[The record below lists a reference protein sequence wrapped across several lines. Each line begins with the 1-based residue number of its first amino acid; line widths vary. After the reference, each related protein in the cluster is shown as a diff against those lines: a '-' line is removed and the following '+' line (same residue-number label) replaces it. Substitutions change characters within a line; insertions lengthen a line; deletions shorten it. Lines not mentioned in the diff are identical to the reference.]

1 MEPVIEPV
9 ELSMQDL
16 EAFLARL
23 KEQVSAADH
32 DLAEKLVG
40 SYLYLTDR
48 IGQDRT
54 TIAELRR
61 LLGKTQLKNTE
72 KTKDVVGTAAGGS
85 NDDDKTDTPAPPD
98 GETKKKKKRKG
109 HGRHG
114 ADAYR
119 GANRVAVAH
128 TGLKPGGGCPN
139 AGCKGKVYAQK
150 KPGVIVRITGQ
161 APLAATVYE
170 LQKLRCN
177 LCGEVFTA
185 NAPAEVGSK
194 KYDAKAA
201 AMIALLKYGSGLP
214 FNRLEGL
221 QRGFHIPLPA
231 STQWDIVNQAAG
243 EIGPVYTELIRQA
256 AQGEVVYNDDTSVT
270 ILELMKKS
278 RAEVLAAES
287 HDGASADRNGLFTS
301 GIVSTREGRKAAL
314 FFSGWRH
321 AGENLKEV
329 LKRRAAELDAPIQM
343 CDGLSRNLPKEL
355 EVVVAN
361 CIAHSRRYFVDVAGN
376 FPDECRHVLEELGTV
391 YKNDADARAQKLSP
405 EERLR
410 FHQQESAPVM
420 EELHTWLET
429 QLAEKN
435 VEPNSGLGTA
445 INYALNHWDKLTLFL
460 RVAGAPLD
468 NNICERAL
476 KKAILHR
483 KNALFYKTT
492 HGARV
497 GDLFMSLIHTC
508 QLAHTGPFE
517 YLTALLEHP
526 AAVADRPQDWM
537 PWNFQTALG
546 GAGASNLV

>member
-1 MEPVIEPV
+1 MTPVLEPV

-23 KEQVSAADH
+23 KEQISAEDH

-61 LLGKTQLKNTE
+61 LLGKTRTKNTE
-72 KTKDVVGTAAGGS
+72 KTRDVVGAADGSKNDNKAGTAATPTG
-85 NDDDKTDTPAPPD
+85 DKQ
-98 GETKKKKKRKG
+98 KKKQKG
-109 HGRHG
+109 HGRHA

-119 GANRVAVAH
+119 GATRVAVPH

-139 AGCKGKVYAQK
+139 AGCKGKVYEQK

-177 LCGEVFTA
+177 LCGDVFTA
-185 NAPAEVGSK
+185 NAPADVGEK
-194 KYDAKAA
+194 KYDTKAA
-201 AMIALLKYGSGLP
+201 AVIALLKYGSGLP

-221 QRGFHIPLPA
+221 QKGFHIPLPA

-243 EIGPVYTELIRQA
+243 QIEPVYTELIRHA
-256 AQGEVVYNDDTSVT
+256 AQGEVVYNDDTSVK
-270 ILELMKKS
+270 ILELMTKS
-278 RAEVLAAES
+278 RAEVLASES
-287 HDGASADRNGLFTS
+287 HDGASADRNGIFTS
-301 GIVSTREGRKAAL
+301 GIVSTREGRKIAL

-329 LKRRAAELDAPIQM
+329 LRRRASELDAPIQM
-343 CDGLSRNLPKEL
+343 CDGLSRNLPREL
-355 EVVVAN
+355 EVVLAN

-376 FPDECRHVLEELGTV
+376 FPDACRHVLEELATV
-391 YKNDADARAQKLSP
+391 YKNDADAHARKLSP

-410 FHQQESAPVM
+410 FHQEESAPVM
-420 EELHTWLET
+420 DRLHTWLQA
-429 QLAEKN
+429 QLEEKK

-445 INYALNHWDKLTLFL
+445 IKYTLNRWERLTLFL

-492 HGARV
+492 HGAHV
-497 GDLFMSLIHTC
+497 GDLFMSLIYTC
-508 QLAHTGPFE
+508 QLARTGPFE
-517 YLTALLEHP
+517 YLTSLLEHP
-526 AAVADRPQDWM
+526 ADIADRPQDWL
-537 PWNFQTALG
+537 PWSFHEARRP
-546 GAGASNLV
+546 AGDAPAG